1 MNDDRARSRVVL
13 SGQTRPCAHSVSRV
27 LKKRSIFPFQRG
39 VRGGRRMWR
48 APRPGG
54 GGRGGGGGAEDPGV
68 LLLPPPTPPPPPPA
82 PPPAARGRACEA
94 VRAGSPRG

>member
-39 VRGGRRMWR
+39 VRGGMRMWR
-48 APRPGG
+48 GPRPGG
-54 GGRGGGGGAEDPGV
+54 GGREWGGGGGQRGGW
-68 LLLPPPTPPPPPPA
+68 LLTPPPPPPPRPG
-82 PPPAARGRACEA
+82 PPPARRGR
-94 VRAGSPRG
+94 RPPPDDAGSP